1 MLLRSRI
8 IPIDYVFT
16 YSNSITSKSR
26 NYNTAQKCYIHAAT
40 RSQIVAVEV
49 GGLWNVELEH
59 QKLLRSKIMKP
70 MTDTQGQSE
79 AELSG
84 IAKVLNG

>member
-1 MLLRSRI
+1 MCFFSCAASL
-8 IPIDYVFT
+8 YVRT
-16 YSNSITSKSR
+16 YSNSITSKSHS
-26 NYNTAQKCYIHAAT
+26 YNAAQKCYVHAAT
-40 RSQIVAVEV
+40 RSHTVALEV
-49 GGLWNVELEH
+49 GGLWNVKLEH
-59 QKLLRSKIMKP
+59 QKLLRSEITKP

>member
-1 MLLRSRI
+1 MCFFSCAASL
-8 IPIDYVFT
+8 YVRT
-16 YSNSITSKSR
+16 YSNSITSKSHS
-26 NYNTAQKCYIHAAT
+26 YNAAQKCYVHAAT
-40 RSQIVAVEV
+40 RSHTVALEV
-49 GGLWNVELEH
+49 GGLWNVKLEH
-59 QKLLRSKIMKP
+59 QKLLRSEIMKP